1 MENKEQ
7 TKETGFTITST
18 KTTPVSFKKIPLGVR
33 FKILFGGII
42 NITTKCQ
49 IAVKQETEPIPVND
63 GIEIF
68 INTKP
73 DGKQ

>member
-1 MENKEQ
+1 MEE
-7 TKETGFTITST
+7 TKEPGFVLTST
-18 KTTPVSFKKIPLGVR
+18 RTTPVSFKKIPLKTR
-33 FKILFGGII
+33 FNILFGGIV

-68 INTKP
+68 INTNK
-73 DGKQ
+73 DGK